1 MANPFDEIIL
11 EGFICPKCMLT
22 FGTPDLLSQHFKV
35 EHQNIIIPENGE
47 CFPLNKSG
55 LKTQSDASNSFAF
68 YNRKNE
74 VQPLGMC
81 HSLTSKFIE
90 LRKNH
95 VNCSSL
101 ETNCLLIRLEK
112 LIDVSE
118 TNESDRKAFEQA
130 VVPWIDA
137 KVDLCPSCGK
147 PFGLGAEMT
156 FPNEEDEY
164 LDSSESNTSIYRFW
178 PSKSNVARLTNA
190 ILDYNPVYRRRHHC
204 RLCGY
209 ILCADCSYFISIHNA
224 RNLLNALNGQDSDI
238 FQVSLNAADP
248 NSQPK
253 YSLESVVS
261 FRKRNT
267 SSFKSGYELRICSI
281 CVNILKRKINSMKAL
296 SVDTP
301 IIQMH
306 IEFKELMKKVCEWLP
321 SYTIIAESLN
331 SGEQKYTLES
341 ARSMHSDLLQA
352 LQKIETLG
360 RQFAEYGEPDSELY
374 VNRVVARLALAVYR
388 RARHFVQNYLPPL
401 QTLPTLKQ
409 YVNLTSQRKD
419 ELAVRWSE
427 EDKALAELM
436 ELVSGKQNFAKM
448 DPSTNP
454 TTKRWQRFF
463 QLPIS
468 TSNTYDKRQ
477 GKKTTIEYLD
487 SIANKMDLVAGQLM
501 TARQEGQLQIAE
513 ELAQEL
519 HQLEQEFQKTSSSLN
534 DTESPTL

>member
-248 NSQPK
+248 NSQP
-253 YSLESVVS
+253 
-261 FRKRNT
+261 
-267 SSFKSGYELRICSI
+267 
-281 CVNILKRKINSMKAL
+281 
-296 SVDTP
+296 
-301 IIQMH
+301 
-306 IEFKELMKKVCEWLP
+306 
-321 SYTIIAESLN
+321 N